1 MGIPI
6 WDMCLLTAPL
16 PQAKGTASTPRPFGS
31 FLKTGWNKRGM
42 DGINRFSRRIRDD
55 FELRVLPTL

>member
-16 PQAKGTASTPRPFGS
+16 PQAKDTASTPRPFGS

-42 DGINRFSRRIRDD
+42 NSINRFFRRIMAG